1 MFNVVVPDI
10 EAVPRTSKVDS
21 GEDSLMPTLPFS
33 NTVNL
38 ELEPDATLNKVE
50 VSPTMCNAEV
60 GEVVPMPTLPDAVI
74 LPDGKE
80 KPLESS
86 NEPEKELD
94 AVLVEYI
101 GPER

>member
-1 MFNVVVPDI
+1 MSLALKISSVDEFLTSNLAPGAVVPI
-10 EAVPRTSKVDS
+10 
-21 GEDSLMPTLPFS
+21 
-33 NTVNL
+33 
-38 ELEPDATLNKVE
+38 
-50 VSPTMCNAEV
+50 
-60 GEVVPMPTLPDAVI
+60 PTLPDAVI